1 MVQAK
6 PRFKSLEEYLLFDDG
21 TDDHYELVDGVL
33 VKVPTESTLNTQI
46 AMFLVSVFFQL
57 GIPIKRLS
65 IKNQIAVKSDSVT
78 AREPDFMVHSE
89 ESLSAIDGASQAIVK
104 LGMPVPSLVVEVV
117 SPGEPGSENH
127 DRDYIQKPQEYAARG
142 IPEYWLVD
150 PIREVILLHLLT
162 NGKYQIKMFRGNER
176 IESPAF
182 KLLQLTAEKTL
193 EAGGQE

>member
-1 MVQAK
+1 MVQTK

-21 TDDHYELVDGVL
+21 TDDRYELVDGVL

-46 AMFLVSVFFQL
+46 AMFLVSVFLQL

-117 SPGEPGSENH
+117 SPGEPGSEKH
-127 DRDYIQKPQEYAARG
+127 DRDYIQKPQEYADRG

-150 PIREVILLHLLT
+150 PIREVREIS
-162 NGKYQIKMFRGNER
+162 NQNV
-176 IESPAF
+176 SW
-182 KLLQLTAEKTL
+182 Q
-193 EAGGQE
+193 

>member
-1 MVQAK
+1 M
-6 PRFKSLEEYLLFDDG
+6 LFDDG
-21 TDDHYELVDGVL
+21 TDDRYELVDGVL

-46 AMFLVSVFFQL
+46 AMFLVSVFLQL

-127 DRDYIQKPQEYAARG
+127 DCDYIQKPQEYAARG